1 MKTPLLTFVLVTSLA
16 IFSLHADAGDKEL
29 KKGQVPQPVLDAFA
43 KARPNAKV
51 KEFEKDT
58 KDGKIVFVI
67 EFKENGIESEYV
79 FSPDGTLLGSGEGI
93 KPAELPPSVAEAIKK
108 AHPQAKIKEAK
119 RKLLSDGTVS
129 HFEVEIKE
137 GRKEFELEID
147 PSGNILKTESD

>member
-1 MKTPLLTFVLVTSLA
+1 MTTPLLTFVLATSLA

-51 KEFEKDT
+51 KEFEKET

-79 FSPDGTLLGSGEGI
+79 FSPDGTLLGSAW
-93 KPAELPPSVAEAIKK
+93 KTSRHRHRHTP
-108 AHPQAKIKEAK
+108 
-119 RKLLSDGTVS
+119 
-129 HFEVEIKE
+129 FE
-137 GRKEFELEID
+137 
-147 PSGNILKTESD
+147 

>member
-1 MKTPLLTFVLVTSLA
+1 MSRLTRNVRTGIANPGPL
-16 IFSLHADAGDKEL
+16 
-29 KKGQVPQPVLDAFA
+29 
-43 KARPNAKV
+43 R
-51 KEFEKDT
+51 T

-93 KPAELPPSVAEAIKK
+93 KPAELPPAVAEAIKK
-108 AHPQAKIKEAK
+108 AHPLAKIKEAK

-129 HFEVEIKE
+129 HFEVEVKE
-137 GRKEFELEID
+137 GHKEFELEID

>member
-1 MKTPLLTFVLVTSLA
+1 MKTPLLTFVLATSLA

-58 KDGKIVFVI
+58 KDGKIVFAI

-79 FSPDGTLLGSGEGI
+79 FSPDGTLLGSGEEI
-93 KPAELPPSVAEAIKK
+93 KPAELPPAVAEAIKDLEFNGNRMRI
-108 AHPQAKIKEAK
+108 AFFTDPEGY
-119 RKLLSDGTVS
+119 LL
-129 HFEVEIKE
+129 EVMQ
-137 GRKEFELEID
+137 R
-147 PSGNILKTESD
+147 